1 MEGRKARG
9 QLSTDR
15 RNRNSSP
22 KEIRLNV
29 SGSLSKNSGW
39 TSYWTGD
46 FTVIN
51 CIKLSTIC
59 IKKESKVSQSGE
71 EAKRG
76 PRLFSLAWRQL
87 KPKESQ
93 IKGT

>member
-39 TSYWTGD
+39 TSYWTVD

-51 CIKLSTIC
+51 CIKLATIC

-71 EAKRG
+71 EARG
-76 PRLFSLAWRQL
+76 PWLFSLAGMQL
-87 KPKESQ
+87 KPKKSQ

>member
-39 TSYWTGD
+39 TSYWTVD

-51 CIKLSTIC
+51 CIKLATIC
-59 IKKESKVSQSGE
+59 IKKGSKSGE

-76 PRLFSLAWRQL
+76 PWLFSLAGMQL
-87 KPKESQ
+87 KPKKSQ